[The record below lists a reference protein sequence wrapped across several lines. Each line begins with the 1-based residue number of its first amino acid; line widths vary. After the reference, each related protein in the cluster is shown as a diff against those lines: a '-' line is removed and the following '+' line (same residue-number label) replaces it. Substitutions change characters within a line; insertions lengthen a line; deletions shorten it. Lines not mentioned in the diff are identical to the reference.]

1 MNNRELAKEILK
13 EVGGEANISHFTNC
27 VTRLRFQ
34 LKDEKKVNEQ
44 QLNQLEGVLGT
55 QFQSGQFQVIL
66 GGKVVNV
73 ANELNEIASFN
84 DEESHGQEDH
94 SGPVTK
100 LLNALSAILT
110 PALPPVIAGG
120 LLKGFIF
127 MFLNFGWAQDG
138 SDTVIFLNGLS
149 DAMFYFFPFL
159 LAVSAAK
166 KFKTNEYLALTL
178 AGLMMYPFA
187 IADGQQF
194 MNLFGIIPVAVVD
207 YSSSVLPII
216 FSVWLLKH
224 VKRFF
229 DQRIPEMVNMV
240 FSPLFALLITAP
252 IAMSVL
258 APLGYYIGEYI
269 ALGIKWMIDFSPWL
283 AGLIVGGT
291 RPILVLGGMHH
302 AMNPIAQ
309 QELSSFGA
317 SQLTAMMLMSTLAQ
331 ATAPVIVYF
340 KAKETKEKQIA
351 LSAVIPGYIG
361 ITEPSIYGVLVKYK
375 GAMIATCIGGGL
387 GAAVSTMFGGQSYGF
402 VMPGLLSL
410 PAFFGDG
417 FLGILLGMA
426 VAIISTAILTFVLL
440 DRFTPKEPVQEK
452 TEASEQKVFADYVV
466 ASPVVGNQLS
476 LDTIQDDTFSKE
488 ILGKTAAISSS
499 DGKIYAPFDGEVKA
513 VFPTKHALGIESDT
527 GVELLIHVGL
537 DTVTLEGSGFDLKV
551 RQGMTIKKGNEL
563 LTFDRS
569 FIRSKNLNDT
579 VIVVITNSEQYK
591 TINKKTQEAMDL
603 HKDLFTIIN

>member
-13 EVGGEANISHFTNC
+13 LVGGEKNITHLTNC

-34 LKDEKKVNEQ
+34 LKDEKKVNVT
-44 QLNQLEGVLGT
+44 QLNQLDGVLGT
-55 QFQSGQFQVIL
+55 QFQGGQFQVIL

-73 ANELNEIASFN
+73 ASELNEIASFGN
-84 DEESHGQEDH
+84 EDSTNPEDN

-100 LLNALSAILT
+100 MLNTLSAILT

-138 SDTVIFLNGLS
+138 TDSIIFLNGLS

-159 LAVSAAK
+159 LAVSSAK

-194 MNLFGIIPVAVVD
+194 MKLFGILPIAVVD

-216 FSVWLLKH
+216 FSVWLLKY

-258 APLGYYIGEYI
+258 APLGYYIGEYV

-283 AGLIVGGT
+283 AGLIVGGS

-302 AMNPIAQ
+302 AMNPIVQ

-340 KAKETKEKQIA
+340 KAKEMKEKQIA

-387 GAAVSTMFGGQSYGF
+387 GAAVSTVFGGQRYGF

-417 FLGILLGMA
+417 FIGILLGML
-426 VAIISTAILTFVLL
+426 VAIVSTAILTFVLL
-440 DRFTPKEPVQEK
+440 DRFSPKEPVEEK
-452 TEASEQKVFADYVV
+452 TETGEQEVVGDYVV

-488 ILGKTAAISSS
+488 ILGKTAAIASS

-513 VFPTKHALGIESDT
+513 VFPTKHAIGIESDN

-537 DTVTLEGSGFDLKV
+537 DTVTLEGTGFDLKAK
-551 RQGMTIKKGNEL
+551 QGMTIKKGDEL
-563 LTFDRS
+563 LAFDQS
-569 FIRSKNLNDT
+569 YIQSKNLNDT
-579 VIVVITNSEQYK
+579 VIVVVTNSEKYK
-591 TINKKTQEAMDL
+591 TIGKKTQEAMDL
-603 HKDLFTIIN
+603 QKGLFTITN